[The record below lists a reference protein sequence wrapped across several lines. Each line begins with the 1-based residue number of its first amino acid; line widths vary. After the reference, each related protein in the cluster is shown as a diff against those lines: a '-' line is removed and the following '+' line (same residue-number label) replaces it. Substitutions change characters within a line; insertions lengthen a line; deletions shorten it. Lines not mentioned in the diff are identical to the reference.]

1 MATLE
6 IGRADSDADV
16 GSGAKLGKK
25 CYEYRKGISCCCC
38 FFLIVLIIILPMS
51 FDVIEPTQYALLKNS
66 FTGVVDLSTV
76 YGMGRHFVGPAQYF
90 IKFPSNYVTLAYGN
104 STACETCDHVWNE
117 IRARSGAAETGE
129 SSGGQPVTLS
139 ISFQYKL
146 KRDKIT
152 ALYQTF
158 GEAYEESFLRFAQ
171 QEVTSISQQFTPSQF
186 WIDRRVVE
194 RAFLTAVNGSLLAQG
209 IKVADVPT
217 LQLRGV
223 SFQST
228 YEQVING
235 STHTTHSPLT
245 PLPLLTATSSSLRLC
260 TYEQTI
266 TNIQLQDQLRFTKGF
281 QMEVTRVNKQV
292 SESRQQQQQ
301 QQQHT
306 TLSFDP
312 SRLSHPFSISRH
324 TLSFFVFLFTRS
336 TSCSPRPMRRSS

>member
-1 MATLE
+1 ME
-6 IGRADSDADV
+6 RD
-16 GSGAKLGKK
+16 
-25 CYEYRKGISCCCC
+25 
-38 FFLIVLIIILPMS
+38 
-51 FDVIEPTQYALLKNS
+51 
-66 FTGVVDLSTV
+66 
-76 YGMGRHFVGPAQYF
+76 
-90 IKFPSNYVTLAYGN
+90 
-104 STACETCDHVWNE
+104 
-117 IRARSGAAETGE
+117 RARSGAAETGE

-171 QEVTSISQQFTPSQF
+171 EVDVDLQQFTPSQF

-245 PLPLLTATSSSLRLC
+245 TPPTHHHLL
-260 TYEQTI
+260 
-266 TNIQLQDQLRFTKGF
+266 
-281 QMEVTRVNKQV
+281 
-292 SESRQQQQQ
+292 
-301 QQQHT
+301 
-306 TLSFDP
+306 LSP
-312 SRLSHPFSISRH
+312 PVYL
-324 TLSFFVFLFTRS
+324 
-336 TSCSPRPMRRSS
+336 

>member
-16 GSGAKLGKK
+16 GSGAKLGKL

-235 STHTTHSPLT
+235 STHTTHSHHSHHSPYS
-245 PLPLLTATSSSLRLC
+245 PPPPPPLRLC
-260 TYEQTI
+260 T
-266 TNIQLQDQLRFTKGF
+266 L
-281 QMEVTRVNKQV
+281 
-292 SESRQQQQQ
+292 
-301 QQQHT
+301 
-306 TLSFDP
+306 
-312 SRLSHPFSISRH
+312 
-324 TLSFFVFLFTRS
+324 
-336 TSCSPRPMRRSS
+336 

>member
-16 GSGAKLGKK
+16 GSGAKLGKL

-139 ISFQYKL
+139 ISFQYQL
-146 KRDKIT
+146 KKDKIT

-245 PLPLLTATSSSLRLC
+245 PLPLLTTTSSSLRLC
-260 TYEQTI
+260 TYVQTI

-292 SESRQQQQQ
+292 
-301 QQQHT
+301 
-306 TLSFDP
+306 
-312 SRLSHPFSISRH
+312 
-324 TLSFFVFLFTRS
+324 
-336 TSCSPRPMRRSS
+336 